1 MSKPVTSNPI
11 KCFRPILFALNND
24 PNSEKPMIQ
33 FLVKS
38 GLTYLGKQNKNQ
50 IGFSRENVFTY
61 QGSDFKLVIR
71 WMRNL
76 ATILYSPSGWDGI
89 FTEVY
94 FDNIRECSTGYV
106 GHYSLAFCYGDYEML
121 KIAIPNEV

>member
-1 MSKPVTSNPI
+1 MNKPVITNPI

-24 PNSEKPMIQ
+24 PNSEKSMID

-38 GLTYLGKQNKNQ
+38 GLTYLGKQNKDQ
-50 IGFSRENVFTY
+50 HGFSRENVFTY

-89 FTEVY
+89 FTEIC

-106 GHYSLAFCYGDYEML
+106 GHYSLAFCYGEYEML
-121 KIAIPNEV
+121 KIAIPN

>member
-1 MSKPVTSNPI
+1 MSKPIISNPI

-24 PNSEKPMIQ
+24 PNSEKSMID

-61 QGSDFKLVIR
+61 KGSDFKLVIR

-76 ATILYSPSGWDGI
+76 STILYSPSGWDGA